1 MSLRIVDAD
10 LQLNQAFD
18 LFERTLKA
26 WAGGRTDEWRTDG
39 PAGIVEEGATYARR
53 DDVYVSVAMTDAA
66 ASIAVALVPGDVVV
80 LEIALPRRGPARDRR
95 RAALAVDDN
104 GETFLLAAEEAL
116 RAQGVRDA
124 FRRMAGHAAA
134 KRARVGGRDYLMLGP
149 LGDPAAV
156 DALLALAALHPTFEA
171 HLDRL
176 ARLDAPTPATLYRPA
191 ETLAHAH
198 RFAEKAAFALAAR
211 LRAADYEIVT
221 AATGPFVADVAGRRD
236 DVAIAAHVT
245 RAVTPAAIAEA
256 LGVLGLAAP
265 AQQGFFRLL
274 IAPAPRDST
283 DANFAAFADA
293 AADLDIALVCA
304 DIRDDEVQFQAIAAV
319 PSGVARLLA

>member
-26 WAGGRTDEWRTDG
+26 WAGGRTDEWRKDG
-39 PAGIVEEGATYARR
+39 PGGIVEEGSTYARR
-53 DDVYVSVAMTDAA
+53 DDVYVSVAMTDVTAA
-66 ASIAVALVPGDVVV
+66 IAVVLMPGDVAV
-80 LEIALPRRGPARDRR
+80 LDIALPRRGPARDRR

-104 GETFLLAAEEAL
+104 GEVFLLAAEEAL

-149 LGDPAAV
+149 LSDPASV

-176 ARLDAPTPATLYRPA
+176 ARLDAPTPATLYRPSEA
-191 ETLAHAH
+191 LAHVH
-198 RFAEKAAFALAAR
+198 RFADKAAFALAAR
-211 LRAADYEIVT
+211 LRAADYAL
-221 AATGPFVADVAGRRD
+221 AAAAAGPFQADVAARRD
-236 DVAIAAHVT
+236 DAAIAAHVA
-245 RAVTPAAIAEA
+245 RAVTPGAIAEA
-256 LGVLGLAAP
+256 LGQLALAAP
-265 AQQGFFRLL
+265 AQHGFFRLL
-274 IAPAPRDST
+274 IVPAPRDAG
-283 DANFAAFADA
+283 DDGFAALADA
-293 AADLDIALVCA
+293 AADLDIAVVSA
-304 DIRDDEVQFQAIAAV
+304 DIRDDDVQFHAVAAV
-319 PSGVARLLA
+319 PSGVARVLA

>member
-18 LFERTLKA
+18 LFERMLKA
-26 WAGGRTDEWRTDG
+26 WAGGRTDEWRKDG
-39 PAGIVEEGATYARR
+39 PAGVTEEGATYARR

-66 ASIAVALVPGDVVV
+66 ASIGVALMPGDVTV

-124 FRRMAGHAAA
+124 FRRMAGQSAA

-149 LGDPAAV
+149 LSDPAAV

-176 ARLDAPTPATLYRPA
+176 ARLDAPTPTTLYRPS

-198 RFAEKAAFALAAR
+198 RIADKAAFAFAAR
-211 LRAADYEIVT
+211 LRAAEFTLVT
-221 AATGPFVADVAGRRD
+221 AATGPFVADIAGQREETA
-236 DVAIAAHVT
+236 VAAHVA

-256 LGVLGLAAP
+256 MGVLALAAP
-265 AQQGFFRLL
+265 TQAGFFRLL
-274 IAPAPRDST
+274 IIPAPRDAS
-283 DANFAAFADA
+283 DPAVVAVAEA
-293 AADLDIALVCA
+293 AADLDVALVGV
-304 DIRDDEVQFQAIAAV
+304 DIRDEEVVFQAFAET
-319 PSGVARLLA
+319 PSAVARLLG